1 MARWSFMELL
11 NTESD
16 QTDYEEI
23 YLSPYDVVPSESNF
37 YSQENI
43 EELADSIVA
52 VGQQQPTVLGRI
64 DGEYRIISG
73 HRRNLANI
81 HNIEC
86 GSMPR
91 DYKVRYLYKDMSPAM
106 FELSLIVGNAF
117 NRKLSPYE
125 ETEQAARLKSALIRA
140 RDEDGLEIKGKLR
153 DVIADILQ
161 TSKTQVARMDKINAS
176 LVPEAKEQF
185 REGNIGKSAAYEI
198 SKLPVE
204 EQKEIAAASVN
215 EKVAHKEIAE
225 RVKERK
231 EIKAAEK
238 AAERAEKA
246 AKKAEEAQTVA
257 AQASLKAERA
267 AESADMSVFG
277 ENVMNQPEEESQ
289 EWSTKDKA
297 TYMLRELL
305 LVVSRITEDDIL
317 VLQDILMSANA
328 NLDKLLKKISQLES
342 GEQVSLSFKNIEFI
356 LPESTILL
364 LSISKQIYDRTH
376 TVVTWLDVKNDM
388 RMYLER
394 IQINKLA
401 FEGGIYESN
410 V

>member
-11 NTESD
+11 NTPD
-16 QTDYEEI
+16 QADYEEI

-37 YSQENI
+37 YAQENI
-43 EELADSIVA
+43 EELADSILA
-52 VGQQQPTVLGRI
+52 VGQQQPTVLGRVG
-64 DGEYRIISG
+64 GEYRIISG

-86 GSMPR
+86 GSMPK
-91 DYKVRYLYKDMSPAM
+91 DYKVRYLYKDMPPAM

-161 TSKTQVARMDKINAS
+161 TSKTQVARMDKINTS
-176 LVPEAKEQF
+176 LVQEAKEQF

-198 SKLPVE
+198 SKLPEE
-204 EQKEIAAASVN
+204 EQKEIAAASAN

-246 AKKAEEAQTVA
+246 EEAQTAA
-257 AQASLKAERA
+257 AQASLQAERA
-267 AESADMSVFG
+267 AESADMSAFG
-277 ENVMNQPEEESQ
+277 ENVMNRPEEESQ

-305 LVVSRITEDDIL
+305 LVVSYITEDDIL

-328 NLDKLLKKISQLES
+328 NLAE
-342 GEQVSLSFKNIEFI
+342 E
-356 LPESTILL
+356 
-364 LSISKQIYDRTH
+364 
-376 TVVTWLDVKNDM
+376 
-388 RMYLER
+388 
-394 IQINKLA
+394 
-401 FEGGIYESN
+401 
-410 V
+410 

>member
-125 ETEQAARLKSALIRA
+125 ETE
-140 RDEDGLEIKGKLR
+140 
-153 DVIADILQ
+153 
-161 TSKTQVARMDKINAS
+161 
-176 LVPEAKEQF
+176 
-185 REGNIGKSAAYEI
+185 
-198 SKLPVE
+198 
-204 EQKEIAAASVN
+204 
-215 EKVAHKEIAE
+215 
-225 RVKERK
+225 
-231 EIKAAEK
+231 
-238 AAERAEKA
+238 
-246 AKKAEEAQTVA
+246 
-257 AQASLKAERA
+257 
-267 AESADMSVFG
+267 
-277 ENVMNQPEEESQ
+277 
-289 EWSTKDKA
+289 
-297 TYMLRELL
+297 
-305 LVVSRITEDDIL
+305 
-317 VLQDILMSANA
+317 
-328 NLDKLLKKISQLES
+328 
-342 GEQVSLSFKNIEFI
+342 
-356 LPESTILL
+356 
-364 LSISKQIYDRTH
+364 
-376 TVVTWLDVKNDM
+376 
-388 RMYLER
+388 
-394 IQINKLA
+394 
-401 FEGGIYESN
+401 
-410 V
+410 

>member
-1 MARWSFMELL
+1 MERWSFMELL

-37 YSQENI
+37 YAQENI
-43 EELADSIVA
+43 EELADSILA
-52 VGQQQPTVLGRI
+52 VGQQQPTVLGRVG
-64 DGEYRIISG
+64 GEYRIISG

-86 GSMPR
+86 GSIPK

-161 TSKTQVARMDKINAS
+161 TSKTQVARMDKINTS
-176 LVPEAKEQF
+176 LVQEAKEQF

-198 SKLPVE
+198 SKLPEE
-204 EQKEIAAASVN
+204 EQKEIAAASAN

-246 AKKAEEAQTVA
+246 AKKAEEAQTAA
-257 AQASLKAERA
+257 AQASLQAERA
-267 AESADMSVFG
+267 AESADMSAFG
-277 ENVMNQPEEESQ
+277 ENVMNRPEEESQ

-305 LVVSRITEDDIL
+305 LVVSYITEDDIL

-328 NLDKLLKKISQLES
+328 
-342 GEQVSLSFKNIEFI
+342 SLAE
-356 LPESTILL
+356 
-364 LSISKQIYDRTH
+364 
-376 TVVTWLDVKNDM
+376 
-388 RMYLER
+388 ER
-394 IQINKLA
+394 
-401 FEGGIYESN
+401 E
-410 V
+410 

>member
-106 FELSLIVGNAF
+106 FELYLIVGNAF

-328 NLDKLLKKISQLES
+328 HYIWGGAGISDAAHLQ
-342 GEQVSLSFKNIEFI
+342 
-356 LPESTILL
+356 
-364 LSISKQIYDRTH
+364 
-376 TVVTWLDVKNDM
+376 
-388 RMYLER
+388 
-394 IQINKLA
+394 
-401 FEGGIYESN
+401 
-410 V
+410 

>member
-37 YSQENI
+37 YAQENI
-43 EELADSIVA
+43 EELADSILA
-52 VGQQQPTVLGRI
+52 VGQQQPTVLGRVG
-64 DGEYRIISG
+64 GEYRIISG

-86 GSMPR
+86 GSIPK

-161 TSKTQVARMDKINAS
+161 TSKTQVARMDKINSS
-176 LVPEAKEQF
+176 LVPEAKAQF
-185 REGNIGKSAAYEI
+185 KEGNIGKSAAYEI
-198 SKLPVE
+198 SKLPEV
-204 EQKEIAAASVN
+204 EQKEIAAASVS

-238 AAERAEKA
+238 AAEKA
-246 AKKAEEAQTVA
+246 AKKAEEAQTAA
-257 AQASLKAERA
+257 AQASLQAERA
-267 AESADMSVFG
+267 AESADMSAFG
-277 ENVMNQPEEESQ
+277 ENVMNRPEEESQ

-305 LVVSRITEDDIL
+305 LVVSYITEDDIL

-328 NLDKLLKKISQLES
+328 GLTE
-342 GEQVSLSFKNIEFI
+342 
-356 LPESTILL
+356 
-364 LSISKQIYDRTH
+364 
-376 TVVTWLDVKNDM
+376 
-388 RMYLER
+388 ER
-394 IQINKLA
+394 DH
-401 FEGGIYESN
+401 GIRG

>member
-328 NLDKLLKKISQLES
+328 GLTE
-342 GEQVSLSFKNIEFI
+342 
-356 LPESTILL
+356 
-364 LSISKQIYDRTH
+364 
-376 TVVTWLDVKNDM
+376 
-388 RMYLER
+388 ER
-394 IQINKLA
+394 DH
-401 FEGGIYESN
+401 GIRG

>member
-43 EELADSIVA
+43 EELADSILA
-52 VGQQQPTVLGRI
+52 VGQQQPTVLGRV

-86 GSMPR
+86 GAMPR
-91 DYKVRYLYKDMSPAM
+91 DYKVRYLYKDMSPAIL
-106 FELSLIVGNAF
+106 ELSLIVGNAF

-161 TSKTQVARMDKINAS
+161 TSKTQVARMDKINSS

-185 REGNIGKSAAYEI
+185 KEGNIGKSAAYEI
-198 SKLPVE
+198 SKLPEV
-204 EQKEIAAASVN
+204 EQKEIAAASAN

-246 AKKAEEAQTVA
+246 AKKAEEAQTAA
-257 AQASLKAERA
+257 AQASLQAERA
-267 AESADMSVFG
+267 AESADMSAFG
-277 ENVMNQPEEESQ
+277 ENVMNRPEEESQ

-305 LVVSRITEDDIL
+305 LVVSYITEDDIL

-328 NLDKLLKKISQLES
+328 
-342 GEQVSLSFKNIEFI
+342 SLAE
-356 LPESTILL
+356 
-364 LSISKQIYDRTH
+364 
-376 TVVTWLDVKNDM
+376 
-388 RMYLER
+388 ER
-394 IQINKLA
+394 K
-401 FEGGIYESN
+401 
-410 V
+410 

>member
-1 MARWSFMELL
+1 M
-11 NTESD
+11 
-16 QTDYEEI
+16 
-23 YLSPYDVVPSESNF
+23 
-37 YSQENI
+37 
-43 EELADSIVA
+43 
-52 VGQQQPTVLGRI
+52 
-64 DGEYRIISG
+64 
-73 HRRNLANI
+73 
-81 HNIEC
+81 
-86 GSMPR
+86 
-91 DYKVRYLYKDMSPAM
+91 
-106 FELSLIVGNAF
+106 
-117 NRKLSPYE
+117 
-125 ETEQAARLKSALIRA
+125 
-140 RDEDGLEIKGKLR
+140 
-153 DVIADILQ
+153 
-161 TSKTQVARMDKINAS
+161 
-176 LVPEAKEQF
+176 
-185 REGNIGKSAAYEI
+185 
-198 SKLPVE
+198 E

-328 NLDKLLKKISQLES
+328 
-342 GEQVSLSFKNIEFI
+342 SLAE
-356 LPESTILL
+356 
-364 LSISKQIYDRTH
+364 D
-376 TVVTWLDVKNDM
+376 
-388 RMYLER
+388 
-394 IQINKLA
+394 
-401 FEGGIYESN
+401 EG
-410 V
+410 

>member
-1 MARWSFMELL
+1 MERWSFTELL
-11 NTESD
+11 SEESD
-16 QTDYEEI
+16 KEDYEEI

-43 EELADSIVA
+43 EELADSILA
-52 VGQQQPTVLGRI
+52 VGQQQPTVLGRVG
-64 DGEYRIISG
+64 GEYRIISG

-86 GSMPR
+86 GAVPR
-91 DYKVRYLYKDMSPAM
+91 DYQARYLYKDMSPAIL
-106 FELSLIVGNAF
+106 ELSLIVGNAF

-153 DVIADILQ
+153 DVVADILQ
-161 TSKTQVARMDKINAS
+161 TSKTKVARMDKINSS

-185 REGNIGKSAAYEI
+185 KEGNIGKSAAYEI
-198 SKLPVE
+198 SKLPEE
-204 EQKEIAAASVN
+204 EQKEIAAASAN

-246 AKKAEEAQTVA
+246 AKKAEEAQIAA
-257 AQASLKAERA
+257 AQAGLQAQCA
-267 AESADMSVFG
+267 AENADMSASRFDG
-277 ENVMNQPEEESQ
+277 NAMNQPEEDAQ
-289 EWSTKDKA
+289 EWSTRDKA

-305 LVVSRITEDDIL
+305 LVVSHITEDDIL
-317 VLQDILMSANA
+317 VLQDILMAANDRGK
-328 NLDKLLKKISQLES
+328 DK
-342 GEQVSLSFKNIEFI
+342 
-356 LPESTILL
+356 
-364 LSISKQIYDRTH
+364 DA
-376 TVVTWLDVKNDM
+376 D
-388 RMYLER
+388 
-394 IQINKLA
+394 
-401 FEGGIYESN
+401 
-410 V
+410 